1 MLKHNFFKKNVL
13 KNLNRSIALQE
24 REWGQKMV
32 IETALLT
39 KEDPKPKMQGIAEA
53 TTAPKGDWK

>member
-1 MLKHNFFKKNVL
+1 L